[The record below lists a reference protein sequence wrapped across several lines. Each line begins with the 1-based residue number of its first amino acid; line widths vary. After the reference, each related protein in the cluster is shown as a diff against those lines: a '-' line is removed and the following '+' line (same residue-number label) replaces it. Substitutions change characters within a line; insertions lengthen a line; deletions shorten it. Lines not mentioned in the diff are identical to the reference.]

1 MEDLKETEKNINPN
15 ILGQDFKLYFKSI
28 AQINYYDQNN
38 LINKENVEDLLC
50 PICFY
55 IYNSPESCS
64 DKNNSHTFCKDYIN
78 NYLKDKNNSPICK
91 LNFEHKI
98 KKEIYNKL
106 DKCQFQCAYKNE
118 GCEEKIFYNEYLN
131 HVNNCKYMI
140 ERYECNIQKYNYNKK
155 EFEKCGYIGNKKEME
170 NHFKLCGYI
179 SYNCLFCKENILQKN
194 LEKHVINKCKFRII
208 KNQDDTKYIGE
219 VHNNLKDGYGILY
232 SQNGFKYEGEFKND
246 KIDGYG
252 IIYYFNDIT

>member
-1 MEDLKETEKNINPN
+1 MENLKEKEKDINTN
-15 ILGQDFKLYFKSI
+15 ILEQDFKLYFKSI
-28 AQINYYDQNN
+28 DQINYYDQNN
-38 LINKENVEDLLC
+38 LINKENVEDILC

-55 IYNSPESCS
+55 IYDSPESCS
-64 DKNNSHTFCKDYIN
+64 DKNNSHTFCKDCIN
-78 NYLKDKNNSPICK
+78 NYLKDKNNCPICK

-170 NHFKLCGYI
+170 NHFK
-179 SYNCLFCKENILQKN
+179 
-194 LEKHVINKCKFRII
+194 
-208 KNQDDTKYIGE
+208 
-219 VHNNLKDGYGILY
+219 
-232 SQNGFKYEGEFKND
+232 
-246 KIDGYG
+246 
-252 IIYYFNDIT
+252 